1 MAKKIVMPQLG
12 ESVTE
17 GTISKWLVNVGDKV
31 NKYDPVCEVLTDKVN
46 AEVPSSFSGTITEIV
61 VQEDETVAVGTL
73 LCCIEEEK
81 QAVTPIESKPAAADP
96 YEDTDDSTVQS
107 AKQQRYS
114 PAVLKLAQDYNLD
127 LSCIEG
133 SGTAGR
139 ITRRDILQIVQGKKQ
154 SEDPQVVSQIE
165 SPSQSSQAAASVPDF
180 ALPSESV
187 DALSTD
193 HSTLHQADEKIPV
206 TGIRRTIAKRMVQSK
221 QEIPHAWLMVEC
233 DVTNLVS
240 YRSKIKE
247 EFKKKEGLHLTYL
260 PFFIKS
266 VAETLKEFPILN
278 SQWTDN
284 HIIAKKAVHI
294 SIAVATEN
302 ALFVPVIKDADQKSI
317 FGLAKAIDE
326 LVTKTREG
334 RLTQAD
340 LTGGTFT
347 VNNTGSFGSVLS
359 APIINPPQ
367 VAILSMEAIV
377 KRPVVINNMIAV
389 RDMMNICLSLDHRV
403 LDGLVC
409 GRFLKRVKQ
418 KIESYGTDIGL
429 Y

>member
-1 MAKKIVMPQLG
+1 MAEKIVMPQLG

-31 NKYDPVCEVLTDKVN
+31 NKYDPVCEVLTDKVT
-46 AEVPSSFSGTITEIV
+46 AEVPSTFSGTITEIV
-61 VQEDETVAVGTL
+61 VQEDETVAVGAL

-81 QAVTPIESKPAAADP
+81 QAVKPVESKPAAAVP
-96 YEDTDDSTVQS
+96 YEEADDTTVQS
-107 AKQQRYS
+107 VKQQRYS
-114 PAVLKLAQDYNLD
+114 PAVLKLAQDNNLD
-127 LSCIEG
+127 LSHVKG
-133 SGTAGR
+133 SGTWGR
-139 ITRRDILQIVQGKKQ
+139 ITRRDILQLLQGKKQ
-154 SEDPQVVSQIE
+154 SEDSPVSQIE
-165 SPSQSSQAAASVPDF
+165 SPAQSSSQTAASFPDISPP
-180 ALPSESV
+180 AESI
-187 DALSTD
+187 DARSAVHATI
-193 HSTLHQADEKIPV
+193 HQADEMIPV
-206 TGIRRTIAKRMVQSK
+206 TGIRKTIAKRMVQSK

-240 YRSKIKE
+240 YRNQIKE
-247 EFKKKEGLHLTYL
+247 EFKKKEGLQLTYL
-260 PFFIKS
+260 PFLIKS
-266 VAETLKEFPILN
+266 VAEALKEFPILN

-326 LVTKTREG
+326 LVMKTKEG
-334 RLTQAD
+334 RLTQED

-377 KRPVVINNMIAV
+377 KRPIVINNMIAV